1 MPRVVQ
7 PGGLSGKMRVRYT
20 ARCKLALLTSA
31 KRIMEEEGL
40 TLRMAAERLRVAHSL
55 FVKWEAQR
63 SADGD
68 PILAMLKSKRKV
80 NHPGP
85 IGQLKPVEGAL
96 LRYIFKQ
103 REQGMAITTFDL
115 AVKASTLSAKFGLK
129 HFTARCSAI
138 RHFLSAHSIVY

>member
-20 ARCKLALLTSA
+20 ARRKLALLASA

-63 SADGD
+63 SANGD
-68 PILAMLKSKRKV
+68 RSAATLGRKQAT
-80 NHPGP
+80 NG
-85 IGQLKPVEGAL
+85 
-96 LRYIFKQ
+96 LR
-103 REQGMAITTFDL
+103 RRG
-115 AVKASTLSAKFGLK
+115 
-129 HFTARCSAI
+129 
-138 RHFLSAHSIVY
+138 